1 MYVILNEIMDKAG
14 TYIVK
19 STNYFFMITVS
30 LEDGG
35 LYNIKTIGIPSEISI
50 ESGSVINNP
59 GMECVHIIVTVNE
72 NGSGFNE
79 TAELEYLTHG
89 SSCGLSPVFTSGK
102 DSAMSPL
109 KNGDGTV
116 ELLNANMSFVSREFG
131 VNRFSLFDESEFT
144 CPGIDM
150 GVRLSIHSTLIH
162 KATWYNRKFSAK
174 PEDISSN
181 LEIAQ
186 TNMLLD
192 EKFSTSELEQMMM
205 GEFDSNT
212 KVLFAGFE
220 RDGFSWTQAFGV
232 INKTIG
238 CGFFS
243 GDVLEIL
250 SEKFLI
256 TDKSPWVIQVTD
268 SQDVIVEYEKINLN

>member
-1 MYVILNEIMDKAG
+1 MDKAG

-116 ELLNANMSFVSREFG
+116 ELLNANMSFVSR
-131 VNRFSLFDESEFT
+131 
-144 CPGIDM
+144 
-150 GVRLSIHSTLIH
+150 
-162 KATWYNRKFSAK
+162 
-174 PEDISSN
+174 
-181 LEIAQ
+181 
-186 TNMLLD
+186 
-192 EKFSTSELEQMMM
+192 
-205 GEFDSNT
+205 
-212 KVLFAGFE
+212 
-220 RDGFSWTQAFGV
+220 
-232 INKTIG
+232 
-238 CGFFS
+238 
-243 GDVLEIL
+243 
-250 SEKFLI
+250 
-256 TDKSPWVIQVTD
+256 
-268 SQDVIVEYEKINLN
+268 